1 VPLTCDDKKSGAHIN
16 LNSERKRCLRLFFI
30 ICWQQLNF
38 KTMGDYSFDLR
49 PLIWLGAF
57 IILAIWGCWELIDW
71 LWIDDAIRST
81 KPITP
86 EIELV
91 IKNNVVDTVY
101 VYRKP

>member
-1 VPLTCDDKKSGAHIN
+1 VWEVSTISNYK
-16 LNSERKRCLRLFFI
+16 
-30 ICWQQLNF
+30 QLNF

-57 IILAIWGCWELIDW
+57 IILTIWGCWELIDW
-71 LWIDDAIRST
+71 LLIDDAIRST

-91 IKNNVVDTVY
+91 IKNNVIDTVY
-101 VYRKP
+101 VYRQP